1 MMADAGEDHDAP
13 NDDKLILR
21 FGGSLVEQ
29 LGAQLYPRVT
39 ASVAELVSNAW
50 DADATDVWIKMP
62 FGDAWGEDATI
73 EVLDNG
79 HGMKR
84 EDARKRYLMVGRNRR
99 KEDGRD
105 KSLGGRPL
113 HGRKGIGK
121 LAAFGTAALLECVT
135 RRDGGTTA
143 FAIDYEDLRT
153 KHPAEDYEAIE
164 LENPD
169 PLVHPQTGEA
179 LESGTRVRLT
189 KLKARRR
196 TPESTFR
203 RSMARRFALSAT
215 EMRVWI
221 NGEQLER
228 FEYDVDI
235 RFPRDGAPAGV
246 TANVGDDGWATELID
261 YSAYDGDGKTR
272 EVKWWIGFT
281 GLPIPDEDVR
291 GVSILTRGKLAQRP
305 FTFEKSQ
312 GSTGQLAQEY
322 LVGEVRADWI
332 DHGQE
337 AEQDLIQSNRDQLQL
352 DNEELEPLL
361 DWGRER
367 LTWAMAKRNELRRE
381 RRVGADPLGSQVEAV
396 LSRAPARSRERLR
409 TLAGRIADVTEADQ
423 GALAKAVEA
432 VVEATDARAA
442 RASGDDLRL
451 AADPDDDHTWALLT
465 DAASA
470 AAPGR
475 AALASARADALTHFV
490 VAVREPPAERLH
502 RALVTD
508 PWIVWPLLDALPRE
522 LVQEDDRVCVVRF
535 EPWGKIL
542 DEFSIACWAVGAQ
555 PSPNGD
561 APGEEISIASAWPE
575 PGNGRLTWEEALATS
590 RDAHAAL
597 AKALDES

>member
-1 MMADAGEDHDAP
+1 MATDA
-13 NDDKLILR
+13 NDRDNSTDDRKLVLR

-73 EVLDNG
+73 EVIDNG
-79 HGMKR
+79 HGMTR
-84 EDARKRYLMVGRNRR
+84 EDARERYLMVGRNRR
-99 KEDGRD
+99 KEDGRET
-105 KSLGGRPL
+105 SLGGRPL

-121 LAAFGTAALLECVT
+121 LAAFGTSAWLECVT
-135 RRDGGTTA
+135 RRGEATTA

-169 PLVHPQTGEA
+169 PLVDPNTGKQ

-203 RSMARRFALSAT
+203 RSMARRFALNVAD
-215 EMRVWI
+215 MQVWI
-221 NGEQLER
+221 NGEPLER
-228 FEYDVDI
+228 FEYDVEI
-235 RFPRDGAPAGV
+235 RFPRDGVPVGV
-246 TANVGDDGWATELID
+246 TLDVDDDGWAAEEID
-261 YSAYDGDGKTR
+261 YSAYDGEGKTR
-272 EVKWWIGFT
+272 EVRWWIGFT
-281 GLPIPDEDVR
+281 KLPIPDEDVR

-332 DHGQE
+332 DHGKE

-367 LTWAMAKRNELRRE
+367 LTWAMAERNKIRRE
-381 RRVGADPLGSQVEAV
+381 RRVGADSLGSQVEAV
-396 LSRAPARSRERLR
+396 LERAPARSRERLR

-423 GALAKAVEA
+423 RALAKAVEA

-442 RASGDDLRL
+442 RAAGDDLRL
-451 AADPDDDHTWALLT
+451 AADPDEDHTWALLSE
-465 DAASA
+465 AATA

-475 AALASARADALTHFV
+475 SALASARADALAHFV
-490 VAVREPPAERLH
+490 VAVREPPAKRLH
-502 RALVTD
+502 RALATD
-508 PWIVWPLLDALPRE
+508 PWIVWPLLDVLPHE
-522 LVQEDDRVCVVRF
+522 QVQADDSLCVVRF
-535 EPWGKIL
+535 RPWGKIVAH
-542 DEFSIACWAVGAQ
+542 FSIACWAVGAE
-555 PSPNGD
+555 PSQNGD
-561 APGEEISIASAWPE
+561 GPSADISIASAWPDAAD
-575 PGNGRLTWEEALATS
+575 GRLTWEEALATS
-590 RDAHAAL
+590 HAAHAAL
-597 AKALDES
+597 VKALDES